1 MRSDILLVAAATLLG
16 TGAAIAPHGAPRA
29 AVAAASAQ
37 DSSAPAPSF
46 NKTEVQIAMR
56 DGARLHTV
64 IFSPKKSDGK
74 LPILMSRTPYGVSGM
89 DQAFASPALKY
100 LVRDGYIF
108 VFQDIRGR
116 FTSEGK
122 FVMLRPMR
130 DKTKPKAIDESTDAY
145 DTIDWLIKHVPNNNG
160 RVGMLGTSYPG
171 WLTVMAMLDPHP
183 ALKAVSPRA
192 SPADMFIGDDF
203 HHQGAFRLSYGFE
216 YATMMET
223 TKEFSAFKFDDPDT
237 YDWYLKLGSL
247 AHVNDRLHGKIPSWN
262 DFATHP
268 DYDAFWK
275 RQAVAPYLDRVKV
288 PTLNIAGWWD
298 QEDFFGPIKIY
309 ETLERHDTQHLN
321 YLVVGPWNH
330 GGWNADS
337 GEHLGAIHFGAPTSD
352 DFRRGIEAP
361 WFAYW
366 LKNKGTL
373 RLAEATTFEAGSNT
387 WKSRDRWPPRAGV
400 TDRRLYVRADSQ
412 LAFTPQ
418 ADTSAGASDSY
429 VSDPAN
435 PVPYRARPIL
445 PTYGDG
451 STWGRWLVDDQRFLN
466 GRRDVLSWKTP
477 PLTDDVVI
485 AGAISAH
492 LFAST
497 TGSDADWI
505 VKLIDVYPERNPAD
519 TALSGYELMV
529 ANDVL
534 RGRFRNG
541 YTHPQ
546 PIVPNRVTEFVVD
559 LHTQDYRFLKGH
571 RIMVQVQSTWFPLI
585 DRNPQTF
592 VPNIFQAKDSDFKA
606 ATMRV
611 FHSPRFASYVLLPIE
626 SGATPAAKAADRR

>member
-1 MRSDILLVAAATLLG
+1 VRFEILLVAAATLVG
-16 TGAAIAPHGAPRA
+16 TGAAIAPHDARRT
-29 AVAAASAQ
+29 AVAANEVQ
-37 DSSAPAPSF
+37 DSSSPAPSF
-46 NKTEVQIAMR
+46 TKKEVQIAMR
-56 DGARLHTV
+56 DGAKLHTA
-64 IFSPKKSDGK
+64 IYTPKRAAGP
-74 LPILMSRTPYGVSGM
+74 LPILMSRTPYGIDGM
-89 DQAFASPALKY
+89 DAALASPSLKY
-100 LVRDGYIF
+100 LIRDGYIF

-130 DKTKPKAIDESTDAY
+130 DKTKAKAIDESTDAY
-145 DTIDWLIKHVPNNNG
+145 DTIDWLIKNVPNNNG

-203 HHQGAFRLSYGFE
+203 HHAGAFRLSYGFE

-223 TKEFSAFKFDDPDT
+223 TKGMSAFSFNNPDT

-247 AHVNDRLHGKIPSWN
+247 AHVNELLHGKIPSWN
-262 DFATHP
+262 DFAMHP
-268 DYDAFWK
+268 DYDAFWR
-275 RQAVAPYLDRVKV
+275 RQAVAPNLDRVKV

-298 QEDFFGPIKIY
+298 QEDFYGPIKIY
-309 ETLERHDTQHLN
+309 ETLEKNDPKHLN

-366 LKNKGTL
+366 LHKKGTL
-373 RLAEATTFEAGSNT
+373 KLAEATTFEAGSNT
-387 WKSRDRWPPRAGV
+387 WQSRDSWPPRTGV
-400 TDRRLYVRADSQ
+400 ARKRLYVRANSQ

-418 ADTSAGASDSY
+418 TDSTVSSSDSY
-429 VSDPAN
+429 VSDPAD

-451 STWGRWLVDDQRFLN
+451 STWSRWLVDDQRFLR
-466 GRRDVLSWKTP
+466 GRKDVLSWKTE
-477 PLTDDVVI
+477 PLANDVVV
-485 AGAISAH
+485 AGAIAAH

-497 TGSDADWI
+497 TGSDGDWI
-505 VKLIDVYPERNPAD
+505 VKLIDVYPEPNQRDPS
-519 TALSGYELMV
+519 LSGYELMV

-534 RGRFRNG
+534 RGRFRRG
-541 YTHPQ
+541 FARSERT
-546 PIVPNRVTEFVVD
+546 VPNQVAEYVVD
-559 LHTQDYRFLKGH
+559 LHTQDYKFLKGH

-592 VPNIFQAKDSDFKA
+592 VPNIFDAKDSDFKA
-606 ATMRV
+606 ATV
-611 FHSPRFASYVLLPIE
+611 SIFHSPKFASYVMLPVE
-626 SGATPAAKAADRR
+626 SGVGQR